1 MVDSP
6 FFTTQ
11 TKEQEWEVYLNQP
24 FAVATG
30 LESWRRGDTIH
41 MQTPYEALQQIRT
54 ATPHPLH
61 KDYSSIEMAKRKKAD
76 AEQQDKQKKVMRVR
90 IHGVEQRAPWV
101 PPDEYLP
108 FQRAIPKMS
117 HFTKPLR
124 LKIPKGMY

>member
-1 MVDSP
+1 MVDAP

-11 TKEQEWEVYLNQP
+11 TKEQQWEVFLNQAFP
-24 FAVATG
+24 VSSG
-30 LESWRRGDTIH
+30 LEPWRRGINLP
-41 MQTPYEALQQIRT
+41 MQTPYQALQQIRT

-61 KDYSSIEMAKRKKAD
+61 KDYSSIEMAKRKKVEAD
-76 AEQQDKQKKVMRVR
+76 RQDKQKKGMRVR

-101 PPDEYLP
+101 PPEEYLP

-124 LKIPKGMY
+124 LRVPKGMY